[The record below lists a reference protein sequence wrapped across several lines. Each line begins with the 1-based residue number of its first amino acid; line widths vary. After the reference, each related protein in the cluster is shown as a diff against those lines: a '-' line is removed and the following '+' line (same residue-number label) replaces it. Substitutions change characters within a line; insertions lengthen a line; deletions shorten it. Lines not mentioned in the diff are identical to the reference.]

1 MSQET
6 DRTSAG
12 YVLRLMRP
20 PRIGRQVGG
29 YLVALLGT
37 LALVAAFLPIRD
49 DIAPLAKGFGFLV
62 VVVASAAIGGIG
74 PGVVASVLGFIVF
87 NFFFLPP
94 YDTFVI
100 GRSEYVVVLFVFL
113 GLSVTISILL
123 GRATERA
130 QAAEDRERE
139 LRTLQDLSREL
150 VVQGPGPEAYPHI
163 VELVRETFGYE
174 AAALFAR
181 DADAVGG
188 LGEIAA
194 VGAAPGEIRP
204 EWNPRSDQPAPE
216 RLPLSVGSRNVGL
229 LVLRGDRPAPN
240 PAESRVLRAFGD
252 QLALVL
258 ERDRLLRAATEAEVY
273 RQTERLRQTMFAAV
287 SHDLR
292 SPLAAI
298 KASVTDLL
306 DQDVKRSPEDL
317 REALEAV
324 DSETERLNALIAN
337 LLDMSRIEAGVL
349 QAKLETVDVT
359 EAIEAS
365 IQQVGRVWPSVEF
378 HRRVA
383 EGLTARADRVFLD
396 RVLTNL
402 IDNAARASAANESAV
417 DVVAARADGHVTVR
431 VIDHGRGVPPE
442 ARELLFH
449 PFYELDQRN
458 PRLGR
463 GLGLAIAKGFT
474 VAMHG
479 EVWVE
484 ETPGGGATMAVSL
497 PGVEAT
503 R

>member
-1 MSQET
+1 
-6 DRTSAG
+6 
-12 YVLRLMRP
+12 MRP
-20 PRIGRQVGG
+20 PRPRRQV
-29 YLVALLGT
+29 VAYAVAVLGT
-37 LALVAAFLPIRD
+37 LALVVAFLPIRD
-49 DIAPLAKGFGFLV
+49 EIAPLAKGFGFLV
-62 VVVASAAIGGIG
+62 VVVAAAAIGGIG

-87 NFFFLPP
+87 NFFFIPP
-94 YDTFVI
+94 YGTFVI
-100 GRSEYVVVLFVFL
+100 GRPENVVVLFAFL
-113 GLSVTISILL
+113 GLSVTISLLL
-123 GRATERA
+123 GRAAERA

-150 VVQGPGPEAYPHI
+150 VVRGPGVEAYQEI
-163 VELVRETFGYE
+163 IENVRATFGYE

-188 LGEIAA
+188 LGKIAVA
-194 VGAAPGEIRP
+194 GAGPGEIRP
-204 EWNPRSDQPAPE
+204 EWDPRSTERPPE
-216 RLPLSVGSRNVGL
+216 RLPLSIGPRNVGL
-229 LVLRGDRPAPN
+229 LVLRGDRPSPS
-240 PAESRVLRAFGD
+240 PLESRILRAFGD

-273 RQTERLRQTMFAAV
+273 RQAERLRQTLFAAV

-306 DQDVKRSPEDL
+306 DQGIPRTSEDL
-317 REALEAV
+317 RESLEAI
-324 DSETERLNALIAN
+324 DSEAERLNALIAN

-349 QAKLETVDVT
+349 QARPETVDVAET
-359 EAIEAS
+359 IDAS
-365 IQQVGRVWPSVEF
+365 IRQVGRVWPGISI
-378 HRRVA
+378 HRRVG
-383 EGLTARADRVFLD
+383 EGLLARADRVFLD

-402 IDNAARASAANESAV
+402 IDNAARASSATEGEV
-417 DVVAARADGHVTVR
+417 DVAAARTDGTITIR
-431 VIDHGRGVPPE
+431 VVDHGRGVPPE

-449 PFYELDQRN
+449 PFYELDERN

-484 ETPGGGATMAVSL
+484 ETPGGGATLAVSI
-497 PGVEAT
+497 PAIDTGA
-503 R
+503 